1 MSEYYGKISV
11 NSVCANNKYFSAIHG
26 DASAKSN
33 DLGIAQDLSSHLPD
47 LLDKANSY
55 TYDLQ
60 RRR

>member
-11 NSVCANNKYFSAIHG
+11 NSVCVSNKYFSAIHG

-33 DLGIAQDLSSHLPD
+33 DLAIARDLSHSLPD
-47 LLDKANSY
+47 LLDSTNYY